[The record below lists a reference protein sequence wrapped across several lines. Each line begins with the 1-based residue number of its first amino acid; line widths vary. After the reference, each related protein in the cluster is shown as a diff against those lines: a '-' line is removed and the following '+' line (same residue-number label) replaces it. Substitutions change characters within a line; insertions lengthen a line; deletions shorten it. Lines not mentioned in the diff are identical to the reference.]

1 MVHELD
7 IIYNQVPGKVSTLN
21 SSEIMADNV
30 RAGGRGSSSALKTA
44 EGNFDVDH
52 QWCRVTLAFRAR
64 VAISGVCGTSTS
76 QSLFSSRLIAE
87 TW

>member
-21 SSEIMADNV
+21 SSELMADNV
-30 RAGGRGSSSALKTA
+30 RAAARGSSSALKTA

-52 QWCRVTLAFRAR
+52 HSGAEWLSHSEPGWLLAVYVGPAPVRAFLAR
-64 VAISGVCGTSTS
+64 G
-76 QSLFSSRLIAE
+76 
-87 TW
+87 

>member
-21 SSEIMADNV
+21 ISELMADNV
-30 RAGGRGSSSALKTA
+30 RAAARGSSSALKTA

-52 QWCRVTLAFRAR
+52 H
-64 VAISGVCGTSTS
+64 SG
-76 QSLFSSRLIAE
+76 AE
-87 TW
+87 